1 MSLKKGGGP
10 KTIPVTLTVIGQGS
24 TDKVQVTFHN
34 RKGSEVEARL
44 KENPDVKM
52 AAVIPYIVESW
63 DLEFDLTEEGVI
75 ALEDEYP
82 GMVTG
87 LVEGFWKARRKQVEG
102 N

>member
-10 KTIPVTLTVIGQGS
+10 KTIPVSLTIVGQGS
-24 TDKVQVTFHN
+24 TDKVQVTYHN
-34 RKGSEVEARL
+34 RKSSEVEAKL
-44 KENPDVKM
+44 KENKDVKL
-52 AAVIPYIVESW
+52 AAVIPFIVASW
-63 DLEFDLTEEGVI
+63 DLEFDLTEEGVV

-87 LVEGFWKARRKQVEG
+87 IIDGFWKARRKAVEG